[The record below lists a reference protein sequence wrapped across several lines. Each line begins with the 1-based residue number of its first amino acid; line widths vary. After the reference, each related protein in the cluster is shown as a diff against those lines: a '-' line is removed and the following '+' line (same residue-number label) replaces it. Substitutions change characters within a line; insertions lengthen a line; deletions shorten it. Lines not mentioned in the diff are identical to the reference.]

1 MKLVVFVIIMERVSK
16 GEIPG
21 VVEGSVSVK
30 VSQRKSIQKES
41 RGNYRVPGRKPF
53 LMALIV
59 LAVLG
64 VAVYCRVSYVQAV
77 EAAYEEQE
85 QQLEALIEEEEKR
98 SQELIEYE
106 ARMDTDEFIAE
117 IAESRLGLVHKGEV
131 IFRSTQ
137 E

>member
-1 MKLVVFVIIMERVSK
+1 M
-16 GEIPG
+16 PG

-30 VSQRKSIQKES
+30 VSQKKRMQKKYKGS
-41 RGNYRVPGRKPF
+41 HRVPGRKPF

-64 VAVYCRVSYVQAV
+64 VAFYCRVSYVQTV

-85 QQLEALIEEEEKR
+85 RQLEALIEEEEKR
-98 SQELIEYE
+98 SEELIEYE
-106 ARMDTDEFIAE
+106 ARMNTDEFIAE